1 MAAHPRPAPS
11 APQSRVA
18 APALPKPVSIASVG
32 HAEWGENMDAKANTH
47 FCESPVDPA
56 RSESSPTARM
66 SPYLIVM
73 RGGIPG
79 TMLRVD
85 ADECTLGR
93 SSESLFPFDDM
104 TVSRR
109 HATLQVD
116 PGGLVTL
123 TDQGSTNGTFLNGRR
138 IDAGRTAKLEEGDRI
153 RLGSAVVLRLVRLDS
168 SDEHFQQEMFERTVR
183 DGLTGVYN
191 RSYFLNQVGRMATR
205 YAAQGMGLAILMV
218 DVDHFKRINDRYGHL
233 VGDIVLREVSG
244 IIRESTRADD
254 LVARYGGEEFIVS
267 LPCSAP
273 ELAAERAE
281 RIRMNVAA
289 RRIRT
294 TGHELRV
301 TVSIGLACGSPDRPL
316 RTMSMIQAAD
326 EALYQAKA
334 EGRTSIVLAP
344 DAFGPSSRET
354 RSIELFTS
362 I

>member
-1 MAAHPRPAPS
+1 
-11 APQSRVA
+11 
-18 APALPKPVSIASVG
+18 
-32 HAEWGENMDAKANTH
+32 MDAKAITH
-47 FCESPVDPA
+47 FCESPLFAA
-56 RSESSPTARM
+56 RSESTPAARP
-66 SPYLIVM
+66 SAYLIVI

-85 ADECTLGR
+85 ADETTLGR
-93 SSESLFPFDDM
+93 SSENLFPFDDM
-104 TVSRR
+104 SVSRR

-123 TDQGSTNGTFLNGRR
+123 TDLGSTNGTFLNGRR
-138 IDAGRTAKLEEGDRI
+138 IDAGRTWKLEEGDRI
-153 RLGSAVVLRLVRLDS
+153 QLGSGVVLKLVRLDS

-191 RSYFLNQVGRMATR
+191 RSYFLNQVGRLSPR

-244 IIRESTRADD
+244 VIRESTRAED
-254 LVARYGGEEFIVS
+254 LVARYGGEEFVVA

-273 ELAAERAE
+273 DLAAERAE

-294 TGHELRV
+294 TGSEVRV
-301 TVSIGLACGSPDRPL
+301 TVSIGLACGSPDRPTRPSAL
-316 RTMSMIQAAD
+316 IQAAD

-334 EGRTSIVLAP
+334 EGRNCVVVAR
-344 DAFGPSSRET
+344 DALGPPSRET
-354 RSIELFTS
+354 RSIELLPS
-362 I
+362 M